1 MILLITFRS
10 LLFNKTLQNI
20 RHIIKAMNNRKTNS
34 VGKKKLYMVK
44 MRNQHKQ
51 NLEVIVN
58 WLLKSSTL
66 GIILRDKYHCAK
78 HNSIGQT
85 QNTK

>member
-1 MILLITFRS
+1 
-10 LLFNKTLQNI
+10 
-20 RHIIKAMNNRKTNS
+20 
-34 VGKKKLYMVK
+34 

-66 GIILRDKYHCAK
+66 GIILRDKYHYAK
-78 HNSIGQT
+78 DNSIGQT